1 MRAPQLSIKQTDRI
15 IYLAWQD
22 RITFEEIKKETG
34 LSEAEVIKVMRKS
47 LKPSSF
53 RLWRKRVS
61 GRTTKHQKLNWER
74 RKYGP
79 SEDREWINETSFVLD
94 FGRDRDPDWLD
105 PKL

>member
-1 MRAPQLSIKQTDRI
+1 MRTPQLSLQQTDRI

-61 GRTTKHQKLNWER
+61 GRTTKHQKLNWQR
-74 RKYGP
+74 RNSGHA
-79 SEDREWINETSFVLD
+79 EDLE
-94 FGRDRDPDWLD
+94 
-105 PKL
+105 

>member
-1 MRAPQLSIKQTDRI
+1 MRTSKLSLKQTDRI

-34 LSEAEVIKVMRKS
+34 LSEAEVIKVMRKF

-74 RKYGP
+74 RNSHP
-79 SEDREWINETSFVLD
+79 
-94 FGRDRDPDWLD
+94 FGDIE
-105 PKL
+105 